1 MATRLPRHLRV
12 LVEVLLVEIGMP
24 GPRRQGLV
32 LLVMEALMAELL
44 RAQVLV
50 FEIDVLR
57 IFPSACPL
65 EEGDRMAETGL
76 DRT

>member
-12 LVEVLLVEIGMP
+12 LVEVLLVEI
-24 GPRRQGLV
+24 
-32 LLVMEALMAELL
+32 VMEALMA
-44 RAQVLV
+44 QFLV

-57 IFPSACPL
+57 IVQGVIEVLGDFFLSACPL
-65 EEGDRMAETGL
+65 EEGDRIAETGL

>member
-1 MATRLPRHLRV
+1 MATRLPRCLRV

-57 IFPSACPL
+57 ITSSCCPL
-65 EEGDRMAETGL
+65 EEGGRIAETGL